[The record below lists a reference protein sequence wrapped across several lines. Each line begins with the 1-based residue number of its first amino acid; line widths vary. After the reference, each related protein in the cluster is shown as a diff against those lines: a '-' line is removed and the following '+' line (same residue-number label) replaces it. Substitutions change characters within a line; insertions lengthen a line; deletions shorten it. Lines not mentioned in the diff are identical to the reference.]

1 MGSLRMWLL
10 LVVAQIVTLIVLAAV
25 GPMTAATPALRYTGF
40 ACLAGIFV
48 CIPPIVVKLFVTAQ
62 ERVGNGAHPIVRGLQ
77 KHEVAVVGSVWA
89 MIGVALIMAM
99 PRILSDI
106 RADRDATATVAAY
119 VPDSQTK
126 PATEPSPPPLP
137 PAEQIDIPVVT
148 PAPGSRQ
155 RAAILD
161 AVRRRV
167 KPAGKFRV
175 DHIRMAGGWAFV
187 RATEVF
193 PLDGGELQE
202 TDLTV
207 AALVELPAASPNGW
221 WRVADYWT
229 LPGEEERPLAEFTK
243 RVRDRLRAE
252 RLPAAL
258 LPGDL

>member
-1 MGSLRMWLL
+1 MGSTRMWLL
-10 LVVAQIVTLIVLAAV
+10 LAVAQIVTLIILAAA
-25 GPMTAATPALRYTGF
+25 GPVTAATPALRYIGF
-40 ACLAGIFV
+40 ACLAGIFA
-48 CIPPIVVKLFVTAQ
+48 CIPPIVVKLFVAAQ
-62 ERVGNGAHPIVRGLQ
+62 IRVGNGAHPVVRGLRE
-77 KHEVAVVGSVWA
+77 HEAVVIVTVWV
-89 MIGVALIMAM
+89 MIVAALMMAM
-99 PRILSDI
+99 PRILSDL
-106 RADRDATATVAAY
+106 RAERDAASMLAGST
-119 VPDSQTK
+119 PDSQPIQPT
-126 PATEPSPPPLP
+126 ATSSASAPVE
-137 PAEQIDIPVVT
+137 DIPVST
-148 PAPGSRQ
+148 PGPGSPE

-167 KPAGKFRV
+167 KPSGKFRV

-207 AALVELPAASPNGW
+207 AALLELPAGSTTGW
-221 WRVADYWT
+221 WRIADYWT
-229 LPGEEERPLAEFTK
+229 LPGDQDRPLAEFAK